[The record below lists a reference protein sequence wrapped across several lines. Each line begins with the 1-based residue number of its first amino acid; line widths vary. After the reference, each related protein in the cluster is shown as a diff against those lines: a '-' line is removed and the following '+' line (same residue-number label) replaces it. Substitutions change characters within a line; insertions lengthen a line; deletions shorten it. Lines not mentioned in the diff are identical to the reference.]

1 MILVEETTP
10 AEAALP
16 VAGLRAHLR
25 LGSGFDLAATADEDL
40 ALIGFLRAAIATI
53 EGRTGKV
60 LLRRAYRMVLENWR
74 DDHAQALPMAPVS
87 AVQSIEIE
95 AASGAREVY
104 PAECWYLIEDMM
116 RPLIRPR
123 SALLPSVQ
131 EGGRVIVRFT
141 AGFAD
146 DWSGVP
152 PDLAQAVMMLAAR
165 YYEDRSDD
173 GARHALPMGVR
184 ALIEKW
190 RAVRVLA
197 GRGAR
202 G

>member
-10 AEAALP
+10 ADAALP

-25 LGSGFDLAATADEDL
+25 LGSGFELAASAEEDRAL
-40 ALIGFLRAAIATI
+40 AGFLRAAMATI

-60 LLRRAYRMVLENWR
+60 LLRRDWRMVLEDWR
-74 DDHAQALPMAPVS
+74 DDCGQPLPMAPVS
-87 AVQSIEIE
+87 AVSGIAIEMPDGGLRVI
-95 AASGAREVY
+95 APDRWRLV
-104 PAECWYLIEDMM
+104 EDAM
-116 RPLIRPR
+116 RSLIRPR
-123 SALLPSVQ
+123 SGLLTQVP
-131 EGGRVIVRFT
+131 EGGRVVIRFT

-152 PDLAQAVMMLAAR
+152 ADLAQAVLMLAAR

-173 GARHALPMGVR
+173 GARHALPMGVS
-184 ALIEKW
+184 ALIERW

-202 G
+202 